1 MNEKEK
7 DIRLLLNWFMAGE
20 TTLEEEALLGEWFRQ
35 HPNVSDDLKEYQMM
49 FGYFDEGMPLE
60 HEPEKPLEY
69 EAEKHEED
77 IVHPKTP
84 KTSKTSRTPKTKA
97 RMRRFWL
104 PISMAASIALL
115 IAFAVP
121 RIGQQIGQQTVHQD
135 DSKIA
140 QLDGSAAQDDT
151 DSAVVQKEKTPDAD
165 FSMPEKVKK
174 HGDSESPKTRMHKPR
189 KYRQHKFTPAP
200 PKLWIAQ
207 SIATDSLLAE
217 PEKLADE
224 HLCEMEAQQNEMFFK
239 LYLINALQTQALNA
253 EVASASFESEEN
265 VHDEDYVSDDQ
276 EVY

>member
-35 HPNVSDDLKEYQMM
+35 HPDVSDDLKEYQMM
-49 FGYFDEGMPLE
+49 FGYFDEGMPLD
-60 HEPEKPLEY
+60 HEPEKLLEH
-69 EAEKHEED
+69 EAEKREED
-77 IVHPKTP
+77 IRPKA
-84 KTSKTSRTPKTKA
+84 KN
-97 RMRRFWL
+97 RMRRFGL
-104 PISMAASIALL
+104 PISIAASIALL
-115 IAFAVP
+115 ITFAVP
-121 RIGQQIGQQTVHQD
+121 RIGQQIGQQAVHQD

-140 QLDGSAAQDDT
+140 QLDGCAARDDT
-151 DSAVVQKEKTPDAD
+151 DSAVVQKEKTPDANL
-165 FSMPEKVKK
+165 SMPEKVKK
-174 HGDSESPKTRMHKPR
+174 SGDSVSPKTRMRKPR

-217 PEKLADE
+217 PEMLADA
-224 HLCEMEAQQNEMFFK
+224 HLREMEAQQNEMFFK
-239 LYLINALQTQALNA
+239 LYLVNALQTQALNA

-265 VHDEDYVSDDQ
+265 VHDEDHLSDDQ

>member
-7 DIRLLLNWFMAGE
+7 DIRLLLNRFMAGE

-49 FGYFDEGMPLE
+49 FGYFDEGMPLD
-60 HEPEKPLEY
+60 HEPEKLLEH
-69 EAEKHEED
+69 EAEKREED
-77 IVHPKTP
+77 IRPKA
-84 KTSKTSRTPKTKA
+84 KN
-97 RMRRFWL
+97 RMRRFGL

-121 RIGQQIGQQTVHQD
+121 RIGQQIGQQAVHQD

-140 QLDGSAAQDDT
+140 QLDGCAARDDT
-151 DSAVVQKEKTPDAD
+151 DSAVVQKEKTPDANL
-165 FSMPEKVKK
+165 SMPEKVKK
-174 HGDSESPKTRMHKPR
+174 HGDSVSPKTRMRKPR

-217 PEKLADE
+217 PEMLADA
-224 HLCEMEAQQNEMFFK
+224 HLREMEAQQNEMFFK
-239 LYLINALQTQALNA
+239 LYLVNALQTQALNA

-265 VHDEDYVSDDQ
+265 VHDEDHLSDDQ

>member
-49 FGYFDEGMPLE
+49 FGYFDEGMPLD
-60 HEPEKPLEY
+60 HEPEMPLNHET
-69 EAEKHEED
+69 EMHEED
-77 IVHPKTP
+77 IVRPKTSR
-84 KTSKTSRTPKTKA
+84 TSKTSRTPKSKA
-97 RMRRFWL
+97 RMHRLWL

-121 RIGQQIGQQTVHQD
+121 RIGQQIGQQAGHQD

-151 DSAVVQKEKTPDAD
+151 DSAVVQKEKTPDANL
-165 FSMPEKVKK
+165 SMPEKVKK
-174 HGDSESPKTRMHKPR
+174 SGDSESPKTRMRKPR

-200 PKLWIAQ
+200 PKLLIAQ

-217 PEKLADE
+217 PEMLADA
-224 HLCEMEAQQNEMFFK
+224 HLREMEAQQNEMFFK

-265 VHDEDYVSDDQ
+265 VHDEDHLSDDQ